1 MLKRLAAMTLALA
14 LPCLPAHAADPF
26 QNAVKDCQPCRFS
39 PGPGQPDLDITFV
52 FQGSGDDRTLA
63 GLKIVPVGGGGA
75 QTLAVNIAASDFPDG
90 FTLGDPDLNFD
101 GYRDLSI
108 VTQLAANNE
117 TDAYWVYRPKSRT
130 FTALERVGDDGGD
143 YALTPEPKTHLLY
156 AHIHGS
162 AIEHTDYWYR
172 VDGARAVAV
181 RREDQ
186 AQDGKGAIVSTVTD
200 LTVKPGRVV
209 HRDIVGFMGDSPAR
223 DAFLKAFAT
232 ASRKAAALYRSG
244 DKAGALKVLDVAMGP
259 KYPDALGLQDGSP
272 ADHRLAAELNDYGFY
287 MEENGRHEAAI
298 DVLQAVID
306 LDSDRTVAYLNLAD
320 AEYATGE
327 KGSAKANYLEYR
339 KRMTAAKLAA
349 KIPPRVAERV
359 N

>member
-1 MLKRLAAMTLALA
+1 MLKRLAAMTIALA
-14 LPCLPAHAADPF
+14 LPCLPARAADPF
-26 QNAVKDCQPCRFS
+26 RNAVKDCRPCRFS

-52 FQGSGDDRTLA
+52 FRGSGDSRTLT
-63 GLKIVPVGGGGA
+63 GLKIVPVGGGA
-75 QTLAVNIAASDFPDG
+75 VQTLDVDIAASDFPDG
-90 FTLGDPDLNFD
+90 FGLGDPDLNFD

-117 TDAYWVYRPKSRT
+117 TDLYWVYRPKSHD
-130 FTALERVGDDGGD
+130 FTALKRVGDDGGD
-143 YALTPEPKTHLLY
+143 YALSPDPKTHLLY
-156 AHIHGS
+156 AHVHGS

-172 VDGARAVAV
+172 VEGARAVAV

-186 AQDGKGAIVSTVTD
+186 AQDGKGALVSTVTD

-223 DAFLKAFAT
+223 DAFLKAFAA
-232 ASRKAAALYRSG
+232 ASRKAGALYRSG
-244 DKAGALKVLDVAMGP
+244 DKAGALKVLDAAMGP

-272 ADHRLAAELNDYGFY
+272 ADHRLAAELDDYGFY
-287 MEENGRHEAAI
+287 LEENGRANDAV

-306 LDSDRTVAYLNLAD
+306 LDAGRTVAYLNLAD

-327 KGSAKANYLEYR
+327 KGAAKANYLEYQ
-339 KRMTAAKLAA
+339 KRMIAAKLAA
-349 KIPPRVAERV
+349 RIPPRVAERV